1 MNLNWC
7 YGPETVKMGFDL
19 CDLDL
24 WPLTVTFCMD
34 IIFVNGEHSWKFQDD
49 MMRGTCE
56 KGVTDRRMDG
66 WTAEV
71 FLELLCCSLNVLYS
85 IKI

>member
-19 CDLDL
+19 RDLDL

-34 IIFVNGEHSWKFQDD
+34 IIFVKVNTPENFKMIWWEELVKKVSQK
-49 MMRGTCE
+49 E
-56 KGVTDRRMDG
+56 G
-66 WTAEV
+66 WTDGQTEV
-71 FLELLCCSLNVLYS
+71 FLELLCRS
-85 IKI
+85 